1 LIFVNRG
8 FWQERGVKMALT
20 EVNSPYPA
28 FDPARAVNTFHDSRL
43 PRDALNRLP
52 QLHREAGRN
61 LGLSQFLARS
71 PLVCVVLML
80 TGGLALFWADASGG
94 GTLKADFGWAVL
106 VLLGVVAMT
115 RNFIRG
121 HARSLRRVPLE
132 EAAADLR
139 LLLLYTGTVWGAGAF
154 LLMPELPAPLL
165 VFSFAAAPSLALALA
180 LRDAKGTLAFVTPA
194 CAITAGAALLSAWP
208 LAPWVAGAIVTVG
221 TGLIVLPMLRRAMP
235 PSHGQEFHDPAVT

>member
-28 FDPARAVNTFHDSRL
+28 FDPARAANTFHDSRV
-43 PRDALNRLP
+43 PQDALNRLP

-61 LGLSQFLARS
+61 LCLSQFLARS

-80 TGGLALFWADASGG
+80 AGGLALLWADESGG
-94 GTLKADFGWAVL
+94 GTLKADFGWAAL

-121 HARSLRRVPLE
+121 YARSLRRVPLD

-180 LRDAKGTLAFVTPA
+180 LRDAKGTLAFVAPA
-194 CAITAGAALLSAWP
+194 CLITAGAALLSAWS

-221 TGLIVLPMLRRAMP
+221 TGLVVLPMLRRAMP
-235 PSHGQEFHDPAVT
+235 QEFHDPAVT